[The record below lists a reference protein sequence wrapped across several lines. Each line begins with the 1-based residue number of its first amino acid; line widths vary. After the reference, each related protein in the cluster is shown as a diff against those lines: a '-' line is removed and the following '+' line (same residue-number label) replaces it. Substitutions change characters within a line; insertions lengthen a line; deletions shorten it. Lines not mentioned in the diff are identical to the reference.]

1 MRKARER
8 GADAATGTPPRFG
21 VGVQVVVRLDREAD
35 PGEGVQDPGGVIIAD
50 AAAAGLAL
58 YAPTMVREAVWVV
71 QFEEPFYGL
80 DGSGPH
86 ETARVPQSRLEA
98 APEA

>member
-1 MRKARER
+1 M
-8 GADAATGTPPRFG
+8 
-21 VGVQVVVRLDREAD
+21 VRLDRESD
-35 PGEGVQDPGGVIIAD
+35 PEDGVQNPVGVIISD
-50 AAAAGLAL
+50 AQAAGLSM